1 MNTPYLKRIILA
13 SSASALALSSA
24 INASAQ
30 IPDDEII
37 VTATKRATS
46 IQDVPLAITALSG
59 DFVSEVNLNDVKDL
73 ITYSPGVA
81 GNSQDSFI
89 DAVSIRGIRTQDF
102 GVGGDP
108 SVGFF
113 KNGLYQGRNGAVV
126 STLYDVERGEVLR
139 GPQNFL
145 FGRNAIAGAISTHTK
160 RPIFQDEI
168 SGFVD
173 VEYGSRDR
181 FDTRG
186 AINIPFSENFAARV
200 AGFYSREDG
209 FVENI
214 FDGEDLGGFNKYG
227 IRGSFDY
234 KGNGPLSVEVTLEY
248 EDREQEGSIYR
259 ATGLDESFATLESL
273 FGEIELPDDPREVNQ
288 DLGLGSFDIAEV
300 YDIGLKL
307 GYDLG
312 FATLTS
318 QTGYKNH
325 EFAYR
330 EDFDGTPL
338 SINNFG
344 LDQEGDY
351 FEQEVRLVSQGDG
364 PLSWYVGASYYNEN
378 LDALFTAQGDEDL
391 LCSYYYN
398 YYQMYYGVANPPNL
412 AGTCLNDYYSGAQP
426 VDVGLLEQG
435 VVRGDYNGY
444 AAFVDLTYAFN
455 DQLDFS
461 AGLRYSRDNKRFSN
475 NILPVQSALGPFFT
489 YSITS
494 DGPLVDEGDWD
505 AFTPRFI
512 VRYRPDG
519 DNTFFASA
527 TRGFKSGGFGTFGF
541 SPREGSPGIS
551 AGDVLTSA
559 TAVPDDFDPERL
571 WSYEVGYKGEFL
583 DGALK
588 ADLNAYYF
596 DYEDLQLLVFQ
607 DGGGLIFN
615 LGEVE
620 GYGVEG
626 QVTATF
632 SENFDGFV
640 SLGYNSNEISNA
652 GAACGIDSCDGNDLG
667 APALSGA
674 AVFNAHADMWG
685 GEIFGS
691 AEVFFE
697 STKGGGIENLA
708 ASEVGSFADV
718 TLRAG
723 YRGDGWSVLGY
734 VENLTDEV
742 YFDQGNNNGGIL
754 PAHLFGPSKPRTYG
768 IRFSKSFNE

>member
-1 MNTPYLKRIILA
+1 MFKPQGKHRVILVG
-13 SSASALALSSA
+13 SASLLALSSSFA
-24 INASAQ
+24 AQAQ

-37 VTATKRATS
+37 ITATKRATS
-46 IQDVPLAITALSG
+46 IQDTPLAITALSG
-59 DFVSEVNLNDVKDL
+59 DFVSDANLNDVKDL

-126 STLYDVERGEVLR
+126 STLYGVDRGEVLR

-186 AINIPFSENFAARV
+186 AINFPVSDTVAARV

-214 FDGEDLGGFNKYG
+214 FDGEDLGGFDKFG
-227 IRGSFDY
+227 FRGSIDY
-234 KGNGPLSVEVTLEY
+234 KGNGPLSIELTAEY

-259 ATGLDESFATLESL
+259 ATGLDEQFEILERL
-273 FGEIELPDDPREVNQ
+273 FGEIELPEDPRSVNQ

-300 YDIGLKL
+300 FDIGVKID
-307 GYDLG
+307 YDLG
-312 FATLTS
+312 FATFTS
-318 QTGYKNH
+318 QTGFKTHDFN
-325 EFAYR
+325 YR

-338 SINNFG
+338 NISNFG

-351 FEQEVRLVSQGDG
+351 FEQEIRLVSQGDG
-364 PLSWYVGASYYNEN
+364 PLSWYVGASYYDES
-378 LDALFTAQGDEDL
+378 LDALFTAQGDEEL
-391 LCSYYYN
+391 FCTYYYA
-398 YYQMYYGVANPPNL
+398 YYYGIDTF
-412 AGTCLNDYYSGAQP
+412 GSCLSDYYEIGTA
-426 VDVGLLEQG
+426 DVGLLEQG
-435 VVRGDYNGY
+435 VVRGDYDGY
-444 AAFVDLTYAFN
+444 AVYADVTYALN

-461 AGLRYSRDNKRFSN
+461 AGLRYSRDDKRFSN
-475 NILPVQSALGPFFT
+475 NILAVESELGPFFT

-494 DGPLVDEGDWD
+494 DGPLVSEGDWD
-505 AFTPRFI
+505 AFTPRFL
-512 VRYRPDG
+512 VRYRPNE
-519 DNTFFASA
+519 DNTFLASA
-527 TRGFKSGGFGTFGF
+527 TRGFKAGGFGTFGF
-541 SPREGSPGIS
+541 SLSDEILQLIEDEEEVPPI
-551 AGDVLTSA
+551 TQA
-559 TAVPDDFDPERL
+559 TGQPDEFDPETL
-571 WSYEVGYKGEFL
+571 WSYEVGYKGQFL
-583 DGALK
+583 DGAVK
-588 ADLNAYYF
+588 ADINAYYY
-596 DYEDLQLLVFQ
+596 DYKDLQLLVFQ

-620 GYGVEG
+620 GYGAEG
-626 QVTATF
+626 QVTARF

-640 SLGYNSNEISNA
+640 SLGYNSNEISDA
-652 GAACGIDSCDGNDLG
+652 GPACGLDTCDGNDLG
-667 APALSGA
+667 APAWSGA
-674 AVFNAHADMWG
+674 AVLNAHMDFWD

-708 ASEVGSFADV
+708 ASEVDSFADV

-723 YRGDGWSVLGY
+723 YRADDWSIIGY
-734 VENLTDEV
+734 VENVGDEV
-742 YFDQGNNNGGIL
+742 YFDQGNNNGGII
-754 PAHLFGPSKPRTYG
+754 PAHLFGPSKPRTFG
-768 IRFSKSFNE
+768 IRISKSFNE